1 MALRRGLLGDFQFSG
16 WRPLV
21 GKRGCCSLRTLLR
34 ANAGVSGLLSSVS
47 PMGADVLYGGEEGQS
62 PGRAPPLGSLMKGNH
77 VESPACSIPRP
88 SLG

>member
-34 ANAGVSGLLSSVS
+34 GLWASLICLTY
-47 PMGADVLYGGEEGQS
+47 GADVLYGGEEGQS

-77 VESPACSIPRP
+77 VESPACSVPRP

>member
-47 PMGADVLYGGEEGQS
+47 PMGQMCSMGEK
-62 PGRAPPLGSLMKGNH
+62 RASPLGEHLLWA
-77 VESPACSIPRP
+77 P
-88 SLG
+88 L